1 MILKKLNY
9 ILVLV
14 VSLLFIAQTITIA
27 EGNNNGKNKQGLQ
40 KIQTQVPYQ
49 FLDINNILTVF
60 RNNGISD
67 FDKDIAN
74 AGFVYPKGSGKTA
87 VFASGL
93 LWGAKV
99 VGDPQVRVGG
109 TSYATGLKPGRIL
122 PDGTADD
129 PTQIGRAHV

>member
-49 FLDINNILTVF
+49 FLDINNILTAF

-67 FDKDIAN
+67 FDKDIA
-74 AGFVYPKGSGKTA
+74 
-87 VFASGL
+87 
-93 LWGAKV
+93 
-99 VGDPQVRVGG
+99 
-109 TSYATGLKPGRIL
+109 
-122 PDGTADD
+122 
-129 PTQIGRAHV
+129 